1 MILHDVS
8 AAAARTHWARGLTTD
23 LIVQA
28 AEQEPKVDIIAA
40 ALTAKSGRSLVAL
53 QRAAKRIARHPGCA
67 AARATKQDR
76 TRALEVVIRGARRDS
91 ELRYADQQDG
101 FRQDLVRYILRQI
114 RAKETEDSIVVLTR
128 HTLQR
133 WIERGGAGDPR
144 QFLLQ
149 KLDRAI
155 VYALQDVDL
164 SAATSAL
171 LAANLQDQGAQSA
184 RFGVPDERGGL
195 WIAGL
200 SGFATQSPH
209 VKYRSLLAFLTYL
222 GQDMMS
228 GAQIAYRKRA
238 VDQGLF
244 AATRDFPDLFRP
256 RATRDVP

>member
-149 KLDRAI
+149 KLDRSI
-155 VYALQDVDL
+155 VYALQDADL
-164 SAATSAL
+164 IAATSAI
-171 LAANLQDQGAQSA
+171 LAANLHDQRAQSA

-209 VKYRSLLAFLTYL
+209 VKYRSLLTFLTYL
-222 GQDMMS
+222 SQDMMS
-228 GAQIAYRKRA
+228 GAQIAYRNRA

-244 AATRDFPDLFRP
+244 AAARDFPDLFRP